1 MEGKQYLP
9 LQTAE
14 TATWKF
20 PFSWSGRFGRKGRGG
35 VLMVDLMWFLSAC
48 LITAQPE
55 AFPLRL
61 FKNSK
66 PCRPARNISAHLIS
80 SSSEDFSL
88 ILTRMLRFQEL
99 LPRLII
105 TAYRQKEYGLKYP
118 ICVLLWA
125 CFKGLIDI
133 IKQIIERWICDDCFK
148 HNHCCNWIYFCSTAE
163 IKSDFLRRLKQR
175 KAFKSN
181 GKM

>member
-1 MEGKQYLP
+1 
-9 LQTAE
+9 
-14 TATWKF
+14 
-20 PFSWSGRFGRKGRGG
+20 
-35 VLMVDLMWFLSAC
+35 MVDLMWFLSAC

-61 FKNSK
+61 FKNSN
-66 PCRPARNISAHLIS
+66 PCRPARDRNISAHLIS

-125 CFKGLIDI
+125 WFKSLIDI
-133 IKQIIERWICDDCFK
+133 IKQII
-148 HNHCCNWIYFCSTAE
+148 
-163 IKSDFLRRLKQR
+163 
-175 KAFKSN
+175 
-181 GKM
+181 